1 MLRLI
6 RDQNRVR
13 AGLDMPGVFLVNLEM
28 PIGQAIDE
36 LVVAIEWS
44 PPEDW
49 KDTVTYFPL

>member
-36 LVVAIEWS
+36 LVVAIECS